1 MIINILLIVEY
12 KLNRSNACWECIL
25 KKETCKPILY
35 FGFVYECDR
44 SIKDNIIVTTQY
56 PYTLWLRNLTCIL
69 HYKLHYN
76 MYHRK
81 SMIPVLTF
89 WLHCNYMSIITLR
102 IQILILFDISYY
114 VLIFPVLYQV
124 GYKIMLL
131 GSVYLE
137 LFTIEWK
144 GCI

>member
-1 MIINILLIVEY
+1 MLMRNIKKKQLDLPFYFKCRKKYVVNSQILKSIKDNMILRIPTLIINILFIVQY

-56 PYTLWLRNLTCIL
+56 PYTLWLSNFTCIL

-81 SMIPVLTF
+81 SRIPVLTL
-89 WLHCNYMSIITLR
+89 W
-102 IQILILFDISYY
+102 
-114 VLIFPVLYQV
+114 
-124 GYKIMLL
+124 
-131 GSVYLE
+131 
-137 LFTIEWK
+137 
-144 GCI
+144 